1 MRSAAIVPT
10 YNERENLSLLVPEV
24 LEADRELD
32 VLVVDDGSPD
42 GTGEL
47 AERLGRE
54 TGRVRVLHRTGKQGL
69 GTAYV
74 EGFRVALNLGYERI
88 VQMDADLSHRPED
101 LPLLLR
107 AVEAAD
113 VVVGSRGVQGGRVE
127 NWSALRRLV
136 SGGGSLYARTLLG
149 LPIRDVTGGFKC
161 FRREALEAL
170 DLTGI
175 RSNGYGFQVE
185 MNYLCHQADLRI
197 SEVPIVFPDRVVGDS
212 KMSWPIFLEAAIL
225 VLKLRYRDVRATRGE
240 SSAGEPAPE
249 REKQRHEK
257 QRHPGGEATARGP
270 VRVGEDTGSR

>member
-1 MRSAAIVPT
+1 MRSVAIVPT

-24 LEADRELD
+24 LEADQLD

-107 AVEAAD
+107 AAETAD
-113 VVVGSRGVQGGRVE
+113 VVIGSRGVQGGRVE
-127 NWSALRRLV
+127 NWSAIRRLV

-170 DLTGI
+170 DLTGV
-175 RSNGYGFQVE
+175 RSNGYGFQIE
-185 MNYLCHQADLRI
+185 MNYLCHQGDLRI

-212 KMSWPIFLEAAIL
+212 KMSWPIFLEAAVL
-225 VLKLRYRDVRATRGE
+225 VLKLRYRDVRETRGE
-240 SSAGEPAPE
+240 SSTGEPAPE
-249 REKQRHEK
+249 REK

-270 VRVGEDTGSR
+270 VRVGEGTGSR